1 MVGKHKALVLVGPR
15 WHRDPRSWA
24 HPWRAWTH
32 LHQLLVVVRDK
43 EEPKFKILRGVPA
56 RRDWCCG

>member
-1 MVGKHKALVLVGPR
+1 MVLVGPW